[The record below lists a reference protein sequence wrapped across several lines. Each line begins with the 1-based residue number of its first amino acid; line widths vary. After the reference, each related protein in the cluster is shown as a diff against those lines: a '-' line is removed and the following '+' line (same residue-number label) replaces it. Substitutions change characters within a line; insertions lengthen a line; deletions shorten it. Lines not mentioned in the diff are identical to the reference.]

1 LIYGENAISP
11 IWVNILNIYKMIS
24 FLKLENNKTAKTL
37 FANFTYLSILEIIG
51 LLLPLISYPY
61 VIRTVG
67 ADNYG
72 VVVFCQAIIAYVVI
86 IINFGY
92 NVSATRKISENR
104 TNVFKIREI
113 YSSIVYQK
121 LLIFAICLV
130 SGLFVLIF
138 LKYDYSV
145 ILLGFIGLC
154 IQEVFFPTWL
164 FQGLERMK
172 FITIITFVA
181 KCSCLILIFLFVHD
195 KKDYACIP
203 VLYSIG
209 GFFTSVLSV
218 IILKKKFDIYFV
230 KVSKYRM
237 KEDFLESLPFF
248 TSRLSAIVMERGN
261 VLVIGT
267 FFSYDM
273 VAIYDLCAKIVS
285 ILKTP
290 FSLVAQVIYPNVAKS
305 KNMLLVKKSI
315 KIVLLFGAFVCL
327 FVYLFAPNIILLLSD
342 TSMLGAV
349 SILKIMVLYVPIVGI
364 SYLFGASVLV
374 VKGYSREYNLSVV
387 YSVLLYI
394 LMLLSF
400 ISFSKVNLYTM
411 ALAFVAPE
419 LFVALYRICIVK
431 YKNILN

>member
-1 LIYGENAISP
+1 
-11 IWVNILNIYKMIS
+11 MIS

-411 ALAFVAPE
+411 ALAFVASE

>member
-1 LIYGENAISP
+1 
-11 IWVNILNIYKMIS
+11 MIS

-218 IILKKKFDIYFV
+218 IILKKFDIYFV

>member
-1 LIYGENAISP
+1 
-11 IWVNILNIYKMIS
+11 MIS

-349 SILKIMVLYVPIVGI
+349 SILKIMALYVPIVGI

>member
-1 LIYGENAISP
+1 
-11 IWVNILNIYKMIS
+11 MIS

-411 ALAFVAPE
+411 ALSFVAPE

>member
-1 LIYGENAISP
+1 
-11 IWVNILNIYKMIS
+11 MIS

-374 VKGYSREYNLSVV
+374 VKGYLREYNLSVV

>member
-1 LIYGENAISP
+1 
-11 IWVNILNIYKMIS
+11 MIS

-315 KIVLLFGAFVCL
+315 KIVLLFGAFVYL

>member
-1 LIYGENAISP
+1 
-11 IWVNILNIYKMIS
+11 M
-24 FLKLENNKTAKTL
+24 
-37 FANFTYLSILEIIG
+37 
-51 LLLPLISYPY
+51 
-61 VIRTVG
+61 
-67 ADNYG
+67 
-72 VVVFCQAIIAYVVI
+72 
-86 IINFGY
+86 
-92 NVSATRKISENR
+92 
-104 TNVFKIREI
+104 
-113 YSSIVYQK
+113 
-121 LLIFAICLV
+121 IFAICLV

-327 FVYLFAPNIILLLSD
+327 FVCLL
-342 TSMLGAV
+342 
-349 SILKIMVLYVPIVGI
+349 
-364 SYLFGASVLV
+364 
-374 VKGYSREYNLSVV
+374 
-387 YSVLLYI
+387 
-394 LMLLSF
+394 
-400 ISFSKVNLYTM
+400 
-411 ALAFVAPE
+411 
-419 LFVALYRICIVK
+419 ICS
-431 YKNILN
+431 

>member
-1 LIYGENAISP
+1 
-11 IWVNILNIYKMIS
+11 MIS

-387 YSVLLYI
+387 YTVLIYI

>member
-1 LIYGENAISP
+1 
-11 IWVNILNIYKMIS
+11 MIS

-104 TNVFKIREI
+104 TNVFKTREI

>member
-1 LIYGENAISP
+1 
-11 IWVNILNIYKMIS
+11 MIS

-431 YKNILN
+431 YNNILN

>member
-1 LIYGENAISP
+1 
-11 IWVNILNIYKMIS
+11 MIS

-154 IQEVFFPTWL
+154 IQKVFFPTWL

>member
-1 LIYGENAISP
+1 
-11 IWVNILNIYKMIS
+11 MIS

-138 LKYDYSV
+138 LKYEYSV

-267 FFSYDM
+267 FFS
-273 VAIYDLCAKIVS
+273 YDLCAKIVS

>member
-1 LIYGENAISP
+1 
-11 IWVNILNIYKMIS
+11 MIS

-290 FSLVAQVIYPNVAKS
+290 LSLVAQVIYPNVAKS

>member
-1 LIYGENAISP
+1 
-11 IWVNILNIYKMIS
+11 MIS

-411 ALAFVAPE
+411 ALHPNYLLRCIGFVS
-419 LFVALYRICIVK
+419 L
-431 YKNILN
+431 NIKIY

>member
-1 LIYGENAISP
+1 
-11 IWVNILNIYKMIS
+11 MIS

-315 KIVLLFGAFVCL
+315 KIVLFFGAFVCL

>member
-1 LIYGENAISP
+1 
-11 IWVNILNIYKMIS
+11 
-24 FLKLENNKTAKTL
+24 
-37 FANFTYLSILEIIG
+37 
-51 LLLPLISYPY
+51 
-61 VIRTVG
+61 
-67 ADNYG
+67 
-72 VVVFCQAIIAYVVI
+72 
-86 IINFGY
+86 
-92 NVSATRKISENR
+92 
-104 TNVFKIREI
+104 
-113 YSSIVYQK
+113 
-121 LLIFAICLV
+121 
-130 SGLFVLIF
+130 
-138 LKYDYSV
+138 
-145 ILLGFIGLC
+145 
-154 IQEVFFPTWL
+154 
-164 FQGLERMK
+164 
-172 FITIITFVA
+172 
-181 KCSCLILIFLFVHD
+181 
-195 KKDYACIP
+195 
-203 VLYSIG
+203 
-209 GFFTSVLSV
+209 
-218 IILKKKFDIYFV
+218 
-230 KVSKYRM
+230 
-237 KEDFLESLPFF
+237 
-248 TSRLSAIVMERGN
+248 MERGN

>member
-1 LIYGENAISP
+1 
-11 IWVNILNIYKMIS
+11 MIS

-248 TSRLSAIVMERGN
+248 TSFLSAIVMERGN

>member
-1 LIYGENAISP
+1 
-11 IWVNILNIYKMIS
+11 MIS

-203 VLYSIG
+203 VLYSMG

>member
-1 LIYGENAISP
+1 
-11 IWVNILNIYKMIS
+11 MIS

-349 SILKIMVLYVPIVGI
+349 SILKIMVLYVTIVGI

>member
-1 LIYGENAISP
+1 
-11 IWVNILNIYKMIS
+11 MIS

-285 ILKTP
+285 NLKTP

>member
-1 LIYGENAISP
+1 
-11 IWVNILNIYKMIS
+11 MIS

-248 TSRLSAIVMERGN
+248 TSRLSAIAMERGN

>member
-1 LIYGENAISP
+1 
-11 IWVNILNIYKMIS
+11 MIS

-327 FVYLFAPNIILLLSD
+327 FVYLFAPNNILLLSD

>member
-1 LIYGENAISP
+1 
-11 IWVNILNIYKMIS
+11 MIS

-113 YSSIVYQK
+113 YSSIVYKK

>member
-1 LIYGENAISP
+1 
-11 IWVNILNIYKMIS
+11 MIS

-86 IINFGY
+86 IIIFGY

>member
-1 LIYGENAISP
+1 
-11 IWVNILNIYKMIS
+11 MIS

-342 TSMLGAV
+342 SSMLGAV

>member
-1 LIYGENAISP
+1 
-11 IWVNILNIYKMIS
+11 MIS

-419 LFVALYRICIVK
+419 LFVALYRLCIVK

>member
-1 LIYGENAISP
+1 
-11 IWVNILNIYKMIS
+11 MIS

-327 FVYLFAPNIILLLSD
+327 VVYLFAPNIILLLSD

>member
-1 LIYGENAISP
+1 
-11 IWVNILNIYKMIS
+11 MIS
-24 FLKLENNKTAKTL
+24 FLKLVNNKTAKTL

>member
-1 LIYGENAISP
+1 
-11 IWVNILNIYKMIS
+11 MIS

-431 YKNILN
+431 YKDILN

>member
-1 LIYGENAISP
+1 
-11 IWVNILNIYKMIS
+11 MIS

-237 KEDFLESLPFF
+237 KDDFLESLPFF

>member
-1 LIYGENAISP
+1 
-11 IWVNILNIYKMIS
+11 MIS

-248 TSRLSAIVMERGN
+248 TSRLSATVMERGN

>member
-1 LIYGENAISP
+1 
-11 IWVNILNIYKMIS
+11 MIS

-67 ADNYG
+67 ADDYG

>member
-1 LIYGENAISP
+1 
-11 IWVNILNIYKMIS
+11 MIS

-400 ISFSKVNLYTM
+400 ISFSKVNPYTM

>member
-1 LIYGENAISP
+1 MIYGENAISP
-11 IWVNILNIYKMIS
+11 IWVNILNIYKIIS

>member
-1 LIYGENAISP
+1 
-11 IWVNILNIYKMIS
+11 MIS

-138 LKYDYSV
+138 LKYDCSV

>member
-1 LIYGENAISP
+1 
-11 IWVNILNIYKMIS
+11 MIS

-51 LLLPLISYPY
+51 LLLPLISDPY

>member
-1 LIYGENAISP
+1 
-11 IWVNILNIYKMIS
+11 MIS

-267 FFSYDM
+267 LFSYDM

>member
-1 LIYGENAISP
+1 
-11 IWVNILNIYKMIS
+11 MIS
-24 FLKLENNKTAKTL
+24 FLKLENNKKAKTL